1 MNTPDLMSQL
11 SQSGLLTLLGMGIVF
26 GFLIVLIIFMKLT
39 AWIIKAL
46 KLDKEEQPKAKTTA
60 KVSNTQE
67 VVAAIATAV
76 HDKQIKG

>member
-1 MNTPDLMSQL
+1 MNTPDLWSQL

-39 AWIIKAL
+39 AWIVKAL
-46 KLDKEEQPKAKTTA
+46 KLDKEQPKEKTTA